1 MRPGARW
8 LAVAL
13 AALAGVVVAAVLI
26 GPRLGGTSGSPSAVA
41 SASASATPDD
51 SPTPLPSQSSWPVP
65 SEDPAV
71 ARLVLRLEGGG
82 LFGRFHVFTVLEDGR
97 IITTTNRGDTSLP
110 QLNQPMERRLTAAGV
125 QLLLDELDATGLTF
139 LASAAYM
146 PVAKPGFDLG
156 IDGAAAALEVGL
168 PGGGTAV
175 TSWVFIENG
184 SLYGWEPQPEAEALD
199 ALYVR
204 LSTFAEW
211 LPANAWADANARPHV
226 PARYRITM
234 YSSQWSGSFPVESA
248 TVSWPLDK
256 GIDAYGD
263 AVENVAQEPGGPDS
277 LRCRV
282 VSAEEATAVIEALQ
296 AAGATPSDQT
306 WISFQLGYRATR
318 GLVTINI
325 EPILPQADTSCGA
338 EIPF

>member
-8 LAVAL
+8 IALAL

-26 GPRLGGTSGSPSAVA
+26 GPRLGGTSGSPGALP
-41 SASASATPDD
+41 SASASAPDG
-51 SPTPLPSQSSWPVP
+51 SATPLASQSSWPAP
-65 SEDPAV
+65 SEDPTV

-82 LFGRFHVFTVLEDGR
+82 VFGQFHIFTVLEDGR
-97 IITTTNRGDTSLP
+97 IITTPGGAEAPLQGASV
-110 QLNQPMERRLTAAGV
+110 ERRLTAAGI

-139 LASAAYM
+139 LASASYM

-156 IDGAAAALEVGL
+156 IDGGVPALKVGL

-175 TSWVFIENG
+175 TSWVFIYNG

-204 LSTFAEW
+204 LSTFDEW
-211 LPANAWADANARPHV
+211 LPANAWADANARPYV
-226 PARYRITM
+226 PARYRI
-234 YSSQWSGSFPVESA
+234 YIGGRQGGGSFPVESS

-263 AVENVAQEPGGPDS
+263 AVENVAQEPGNLDPAY
-277 LRCRV
+277 RCRV
-282 VSAEEATAVIEALQ
+282 VSAEEATAVIEALE
-296 AAGATPSDQT
+296 AAGATPSDET
-306 WISFQLGYRATR
+306 WISFQLGYRATSR
-318 GLVTINI
+318 LITITI
-325 EPILPQADTSCGA
+325 EPILPRAESSCGP